1 VPSGPSTSGVVPS
14 RILEGTII
22 STDTKNHRV
31 EVAYSHMPGTVSD
44 VRIASMYCH
53 PNSGE
58 GSNVLPEPGA
68 SCYVGFPSEPNGRP
82 FVFAYVMP
90 PTSVEGDRGAR
101 AEQVGGDILFNTRD
115 GNTIA
120 LRRGGLIQISSSP
133 LCQTL
138 YVPVGNMLRE
148 VFEQKDMTS
157 LLGRM
162 EWVHD
167 EPGATGTPAHYRLEL
182 KDTVEAP
189 LPLVVFEVSST
200 RFDLMP
206 LTYINTE
213 TPPAAL
219 DDVAGVDP
227 FLPTQSQMRL
237 RMFESTGTLASF
249 EAQVS
254 PAGDLHVYTD
264 GYTLL
269 RSSGLFRIVAEG
281 GFDVVGA
288 SWSSRIGVTGVR
300 EEQLLSH
307 STVCLATHIT
317 QAPSIVLE
325 GILSLGS
332 SAALFS
338 AARGEIIEAWAAGVA
353 AVINYHHPDTPIPP
367 LVGASSL
374 TVRVV

>member
-1 VPSGPSTSGVVPS
+1 MAGGPAAGGVVPS

-58 GSNVLPEPGA
+58 GVNLLPEPGA
-68 SCYVGFPSEPNGRP
+68 SCYVGFPSESNGRP

-90 PTSVEGDRGAR
+90 PTSNEGDRGPR
-101 AEQVGGDILFNTRD
+101 PEQGGGDIVLKTRD

-120 LRRGGLIQISSSP
+120 LRRGGLVQVSSSP

-148 VFEQKDMTS
+148 IFEQKDMSS

-167 EPGATGTPAHYRLEL
+167 EPGVAGTVAHYRLEL
-182 KDTVEAP
+182 KDTVESP
-189 LPLVVFEVSST
+189 LPRVVFEVSSG
-200 RFDLMP
+200 RADLMP
-206 LTYINTE
+206 LGYFNTE
-213 TPPAAL
+213 TPPAAV
-219 DDVAGVDP
+219 DNPAGIDP
-227 FLPTQSQMRL
+227 FLPTQSHMRL
-237 RMFESTGTLASF
+237 RLYESTGVLTMF

-254 PAGDLHVYTD
+254 PAGDLHVYTS

-269 RSSGLFRIVAEG
+269 RSTGLFRIVATG
-281 GFDVVGA
+281 GYDVVGT

-300 EEQLLSH
+300 EEELLSH
-307 STVCLATHIT
+307 TTQCLTTHVT
-317 QAPSIVLE
+317 RAPVIVLD
-325 GILSLGS
+325 GLTSLGS
-332 SAALFS
+332 ATAASF
-338 AARGEIIEAWAAGVA
+338 AGRGDVVEAWVNGSLLPALAGGGIV
-353 AVINYHHPDTPIPP
+353 VRP
-367 LVGASSL
+367 LAGSVSSVKL
-374 TVRVV
+374 A